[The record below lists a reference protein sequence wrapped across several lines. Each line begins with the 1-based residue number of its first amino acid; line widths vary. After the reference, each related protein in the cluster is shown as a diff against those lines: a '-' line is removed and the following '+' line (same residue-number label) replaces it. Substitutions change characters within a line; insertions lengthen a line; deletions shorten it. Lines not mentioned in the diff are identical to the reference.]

1 MSYVTQFFCCINLSE
16 GHSRSTLSMVRACRF
31 SLYSILNVAWCGAIM
46 LLQYDNT
53 HLLTLHSAVAVY
65 DWRSWGWYY
74 CALSKVSHCDI
85 LFCLTRRLLTST
97 LPSADSGEMG
107 NIMMP
112 DARNPT
118 NLLGHSST
126 RRAESVHAVTLLG
139 IAYHLTFVPIAMY

>member
-1 MSYVTQFFCCINLSE
+1 M
-16 GHSRSTLSMVRACRF
+16 GRACRI
-31 SLYSILNVAWCGAIM
+31 SLYSILNVAWCGAII

-53 HLLTLHSAVAVY
+53 HLPTLHSTVAVY

-74 CALSKVSHCDI
+74 CALSKVSHCGI

-107 NIMMP
+107 NMP

-118 NLLGHSST
+118 NVVGHSPT
-126 RRAESVHAVTLLG
+126 RRAESVHVVTLLG
-139 IAYHLTFVPIAMY
+139 SAYRLIFVPI